1 MSVEKIVDQMVEFVA
16 YVESFYSKGGV
27 YDMGAT
33 SSQILT
39 TTQKYINQVGM
50 YSDEN
55 SLGFSG
61 DSLDR
66 EHVRDIMIRDFG
78 LVFPTPKT
86 YNLKRVSQWV

>member
-1 MSVEKIVDQMVEFVA
+1 MSVEKVVDQIVEFVA

-33 SSQILT
+33 ASQILT
-39 TTQKYINQVGM
+39 TTQKYINKVGM
-50 YSDEN
+50 YSEEN

-66 EHVRDIMIRDFG
+66 EHIRDMMIRDFG

-86 YNLKRVSQWV
+86 YNLKRVS

>member
-86 YNLKRVSQWV
+86 YNLKRVS

>member
-1 MSVEKIVDQMVEFVA
+1 MIYIMEFVN
-16 YVESFYSKGGV
+16 YVKGFYSKGGIH
-27 YDMGAT
+27 DMGAT
-33 SSQILT
+33 DMQILEAT
-39 TTQKYINQVGM
+39 NKYIHKVGF
-50 YSDEN
+50 YSEEN

-86 YNLKRVSQWV
+86 YNLKRVS

>member
-66 EHVRDIMIRDFG
+66 EHVRDMMIRDFG

-86 YNLKRVSQWV
+86 YNLKRVS

>member
-1 MSVEKIVDQMVEFVA
+1 MSVEKVVDQIVEFVA

-33 SSQILT
+33 PSQILT
-39 TTQKYINQVGM
+39 STQKYIKRVGM
-50 YSDEN
+50 YSQEN

-61 DSLDR
+61 DSVDR
-66 EHVRDIMIRDFG
+66 ENVRDIMIRDFG

-86 YNLKRVSQWV
+86 YNLKRVS

>member
-1 MSVEKIVDQMVEFVA
+1 MSVEKIVDQVVEFVA

-66 EHVRDIMIRDFG
+66 EHVRDMMIRDFG

-86 YNLKRVSQWV
+86 YNLKRVS

>member
-1 MSVEKIVDQMVEFVA
+1 MIYILEFVN
-16 YVESFYSKGGV
+16 YVKGFYSKGGI

-33 SSQILT
+33 DMQIYEAT
-39 TTQKYINQVGM
+39 SKYIKEVGF
-50 YSDEN
+50 YSEEN

-78 LVFPTPKT
+78 LVFPTPNVDDS
-86 YNLKRVSQWV
+86 NLKRVS